1 MIFLARLAGENRRRA
16 RVLGVCVNENQ
27 RLDLIRKIE
36 SKRGSRVI
44 VYMTSTRDGLDDYMS
59 FDDIRI
65 IEHHLNAIFTKGVK
79 KLDLVLYTP
88 GGISVVPSAIVS
100 LIREYLGPKGEFS
113 VLIPSMAMSAGTI
126 ISLGADE
133 IVMGPGGYIGPIDT
147 QTILGG
153 NYKSVETLRAY
164 FELAKSLGL
173 RSKRDI
179 RTLFLKISDTISP
192 LQLGQLQRVINEGE
206 RTALWVLK
214 SRKKPLGKRANARIV
229 RYLTESVGA
238 HSQAIHRREALSAGL
253 EFVRYAEHYGID
265 KFLSDLFIGYEQLL
279 ELDVPFARNREFKIP
294 GDEFDMNVDGEHAM
308 EKPISV
314 VESKDRLDI
323 AKMAYG
329 YKFWKDAPLAP
340 KNVPMDEEMYAP
352 GENGRGTGPF
362 ADQFG
367 QGLRGASGAATS
379 TRVRNPGLSAALRWD
394 TPRNNA
400 PE

>member
-1 MIFLARLAGENRRRA
+1 MKEQ
-16 RVLGVCVNENQ
+16 Q

-36 SKRGSRVI
+36 NKRGSRVI

-65 IEHHLNAIFTKGVK
+65 IEHHLNAIFRSGVR
-79 KLDLVLYTP
+79 KLDLMLYTP

-133 IVMGPGGYIGPIDT
+133 IIMGPGGYIGPIDT

-153 NYKSVETLRAY
+153 NYRSVETLRAY

-173 RSKRDI
+173 RSRRDI
-179 RTLFLKISDTISP
+179 RTLFLNLSEKVSP

-206 RTALWVLK
+206 RTAQWVLK
-214 SRKKPLGKRANARIV
+214 SRKRPLSERANKKII

-253 EFVRYAEHYGID
+253 DFVRYAEHYGID
-265 KFLSDLFIGYEQLL
+265 RFLSDLFIGYEKLL
-279 ELDVPFARNREFKIP
+279 ELDVPFVRNSEFGIP
-294 GDEFDMNVDGEHAM
+294 GDQLDVNVDGEHAM
-308 EKPISV
+308 EKPISL
-314 VESKDRLDI
+314 VESRDRLDI
-323 AKMAYG
+323 AKLAYG
-329 YKFWKDAPLAP
+329 YKFWRDAPAAPQGVRVDQEALASA
-340 KNVPMDEEMYAP
+340 D
-352 GENGRGTGPF
+352 RGSF
-362 ADQFG
+362 AGTFTNQP
-367 QGLRGASGAATS
+367 QGLSGEASLGPTS
-379 TRVRNPGLSAALRWD
+379 GLKPKLAAALRWD
-394 TPRNNA
+394 TPRN
-400 PE
+400 ET